1 MTKHFNA
8 FLNLSC
14 HVYLSWHALPILLF
28 IFYPI
33 IVHQGFWYF
42 YSGQNST
49 AYFDTTAASFGG
61 SKAASKP
68 VRLYC
73 DICEEFDKHDT
84 DDCPL
89 QEGDGGSNYAVKNDK
104 WDPNSY
110 DDDDETF

>member
-1 MTKHFNA
+1 MFTYPDM
-8 FLNLSC
+8 L
-14 HVYLSWHALPILLF
+14 YLFF
-28 IFYPI
+28 IFYPLLPLV
-33 IVHQGFWYF
+33 VHQGFWYLH
-42 YSGQNST
+42 SGQNST

-61 SKAASKP
+61 SKAAKP

-89 QEGDGGSNYAVKNDK
+89 QEGDGGSNFAVKNDK

>member
-1 MTKHFNA
+1 MFTYPDM
-8 FLNLSC
+8 L
-14 HVYLSWHALPILLF
+14 YLFF
-28 IFYPI
+28 IFYPL
-33 IVHQGFWYF
+33 IVHQGFWYLH
-42 YSGQNST
+42 SGQNST

-61 SKAASKP
+61 SKAAKP

-89 QEGDGGSNYAVKNDK
+89 QEGDGGSNFAVKNDK